1 MTQVNLLPS
10 DVKDR
15 QRTRRLTAGVI
26 MAVAAVVALLAFV
39 FVLQAARLSDATQKL
54 ETQQAK
60 NADLSGKIAQL
71 SEFADLKA
79 QVSAA
84 EARSATALD
93 GEVLWSGVLRDVSMV
108 IPDEVWL
115 SGMVGTLT
123 PSSASTVR
131 TPAPA
136 TPSTG
141 ATPSAGS
148 TPAPATRAPATAPG
162 TTLIGT
168 IQFQGSADDHPSVA
182 QWLTRVEQVTGWAN
196 PWITNSTEIDQN
208 GVTTI
213 QWSGSIDLTVEAS
226 VQGGKR

>member
-39 FVLQAARLSDATQKL
+39 FVLQAARLSDANQKL
-54 ETQQAK
+54 EAQQAR
-60 NADLSGKIAQL
+60 NADLNGKLAQL
-71 SEFADLKA
+71 GEFADLKA

-123 PSSASTVR
+123 SAGIS
-131 TPAPA
+131 PAPA
-136 TPSTG
+136 TGSAPAPSGSSPVPAAVPG
-141 ATPSAGS
+141 ATLVGTMRRSPVCEDSRVAG
-148 TPAPATRAPATAPG
+148 
-162 TTLIGT
+162 
-168 IQFQGSADDHPSVA
+168 
-182 QWLTRVEQVTGWAN
+182 
-196 PWITNSTEIDQN
+196 
-208 GVTTI
+208 
-213 QWSGSIDLTVEAS
+213 
-226 VQGGKR
+226 